1 MRRDMAKNK
10 KFKWDLKKILIALL
24 VVAVVIGVAT
34 GKISLAS
41 LLGLEADTPA
51 VTLSGEA
58 ATKATLS
65 TDALVV
71 KPSESKETIDLSKI
85 ETVDLSVIDLSTV
98 DIPPYTAAPGEQSLP
113 EIEKKEYYFR
123 YKSYLTEHYEK
134 HGIEM
139 GFPDANAYRK
149 AASDI
154 INSAGERGVLYK
166 YKSDGSNDICF
177 YVEATK
183 EFVVLSNDGYIRT
196 YFICS
201 GRKYYDRQ

>member
-1 MRRDMAKNK
+1 MAKNK
-10 KFKWDLKKILIALL
+10 KFKWDLRKIIIAILA
-24 VVAVVIGVAT
+24 VAVIVGVAT

-51 VTLSGEA
+51 ATLSGEVT
-58 ATKATLS
+58 TKAPIS
-65 TDALVV
+65 TDTVV
-71 KPSESKETIDLSKI
+71 IKPSESRETIDLSRI
-85 ETVDLSVIDLSTV
+85 ESIDLSEIDLSTV
-98 DIPPYTAAPGEQSLP
+98 EIPSHTAAPGEQDAP
-113 EIEKKEYYFR
+113 EVEKKEYFFR

-139 GFPDANAYRK
+139 GFADANAYRK
-149 AASDI
+149 AASEI
-154 INSAGERGVLYK
+154 INSAGEAGILFK
-166 YKSDGSNDICF
+166 YKSDGSGDICF